1 MKNVWKGLV
10 IGGLTGMAG
19 GLFLDGLDRGAR
31 GAAALSNRAAEE
43 VPEVAGH
50 LRDAIADTVA
60 ETAGRV
66 RDSGVP
72 DHAKEISGAALR
84 RSNEVATTGKNKA
97 AASTSK
103 ARAKAQGIGR

>member
-31 GAAALSNRAAEE
+31 GAAALSNKAVEE

-66 RDSGVP
+66 RDSGIP
-72 DHAKEISGAALR
+72 DQVKEVSGAAIR
-84 RSNEVATTGKNKA
+84 RTNEAATSGKNKA
-97 AASTSK
+97 AAGASK
-103 ARAKAQGIGR
+103 ARDKAQAIGG